1 MNGVQS
7 RAVALQFA
15 RTSEERGQTPFSVVT
30 NGLDDERISC
40 SPYPTGMTTVEV
52 SSGMKVKMKL
62 LRRNCTILTT
72 SSVDLLSSS
81 IFLSEKNCFPLDHL
95 YT

>member
-1 MNGVQS
+1 MNGAQR

-15 RTSEERGQTPFSVVT
+15 GVLEERGQAPFSVAIH
-30 NGLDDERISC
+30 GLGDKAISHSLC
-40 SPYPTGMTTVEV
+40 PTGMTTVEV
-52 SSGMKVKMKL
+52 STGTKVKMKL
-62 LRRNCTILTT
+62 LCRSCAILIT

-81 IFLSEKNCFPLDHL
+81 IFLNEKICFPLDHL